1 MGTSFSLTDGEKNYL
16 SRLARMSIEAG
27 LLGKT
32 VGAVPVPPETLDGP
46 KSSLRRHLGAFVTIT
61 IESVLRGCI
70 GSIVGQEP
78 LYLNIWRMAASA
90 AFSDPR
96 FPPLTL
102 EEWSNNVELAISV
115 LDELTPCPDP
125 ESIEVG
131 RHGLVLQYQDRGG
144 VFLPQVPVEQG
155 WDRLA
160 YLENLCLKAGL
171 PKNSWQLP
179 GARLFWYEA
188 LVFPA

>member
-1 MGTSFSLTDGEKNYL
+1 MGISFTLTDAEKNFL

-27 LLGKT
+27 LVGK
-32 VGAVPVPPETLDGP
+32 AVDAIPSPSETLDRPQGP
-46 KSSLRRHLGAFVTIT
+46 LRRHLGAFVTIS
-61 IESVLRGCI
+61 INNALRGCI

-78 LYLNIWRMAASA
+78 LYVNVWRMAAAA

-102 EEWSNNVELAISV
+102 AEWRSDVKLDISV
-115 LDELTPCPDP
+115 LDELTLCPSP
-125 ESIEVG
+125 EAVEVG
-131 RHGLVLQYQDRGG
+131 RHGLVLQYQNQSG

-160 YLENLCLKAGL
+160 YLEHLCSKAGL
-171 PKNSWQLP
+171 PKDSWQQP
-179 GARLFWYEA
+179 GARLFWFEA

>member
-1 MGTSFSLTDGEKNYL
+1 MGISFTLTDAEKNFL
-16 SRLARMSIEAG
+16 SRQARMSIEAG
-27 LLGKT
+27 L
-32 VGAVPVPPETLDGP
+32 VGRAVDAIPSPSDALDRQQGP
-46 KSSLRRHLGAFVTIT
+46 LRRHLGAFVTIS
-61 IESVLRGCI
+61 INNALRGCI

-78 LYLNIWRMAASA
+78 LYVAVWRMAASA

-102 EEWSNNVELAISV
+102 EEWRSDVELDISV
-115 LDELTPCPDP
+115 LDELTLCPSP
-125 ESIEVG
+125 EAVEVG
-131 RHGLVLQYQDRGG
+131 RHGLVLQYQDRSG

-160 YLENLCLKAGL
+160 YLEHLCFKAGL
-171 PKNSWQLP
+171 PKDSWKLP
-179 GARLFWYEA
+179 GARLFWFEA

>member
-1 MGTSFSLTDGEKNYL
+1 MGISFNLTDGEKNYL

-27 LLGKT
+27 LVGKM
-32 VGAVPVPPETLDGP
+32 VDAVPAPAEALDRSQSP
-46 KSSLRRHLGAFVTIT
+46 LRRHLGAFVTIS
-61 IESVLRGCI
+61 IESTLRGCI

-102 EEWSNNVELAISV
+102 DEWRNNMELAISV

-125 ESIEVG
+125 EAVEVG
-131 RHGLVLQYQDRGG
+131 RHGLVLQYQNRSG

-155 WDRLA
+155 WNRQA
-160 YLENLCLKAGL
+160 YLENLCFKAGL
-171 PKNSWQLP
+171 PKDSWQQP
-179 GARLFWYEA
+179 GARLFWFEA

>member
-1 MGTSFSLTDGEKNYL
+1 MGISFTLTDAEKNFL

-27 LLGKT
+27 LVGK
-32 VGAVPVPPETLDGP
+32 AVDAIPSPSETLDRPQGP
-46 KSSLRRHLGAFVTIT
+46 LRRHLGAFVTIS
-61 IESVLRGCI
+61 INNALRGCI

-78 LYLNIWRMAASA
+78 LYVNVWRMAAAA

-102 EEWSNNVELAISV
+102 AEWRSDVKLDISV
-115 LDELTPCPDP
+115 LDELTLCPSP
-125 ESIEVG
+125 EAVEVG
-131 RHGLVLQYQDRGG
+131 RHGLVLQYQNQSG

-160 YLENLCLKAGL
+160 YLEHLCGKAGL
-171 PKNSWQLP
+171 PKDSWQQP
-179 GARLFWYEA
+179 GARLFWFEA

>member
-1 MGTSFSLTDGEKNYL
+1 MGISFNLTDGEKNYL

-27 LLGKT
+27 LVGKM
-32 VGAVPVPPETLDGP
+32 VDVVPAPPEAMVRP
-46 KSSLRRHLGAFVTIT
+46 QSPLRRHLGAFVTIS
-61 IESVLRGCI
+61 IEGALRGCI

-96 FPPLTL
+96 FPPLTID
-102 EEWSNNVELAISV
+102 EWRNNVELAISV
-115 LDELTPCPDP
+115 LDELTVCPDP
-125 ESIEVG
+125 EAVEVG
-131 RHGLVLQYQDRGG
+131 RHGLVLQYQNRSG

-155 WDRLA
+155 WNREA
-160 YLENLCLKAGL
+160 YLENLCFKTGL
-171 PKNSWQLP
+171 PKGSWQQA
-179 GARLFWYEA
+179 GARLFWFEA